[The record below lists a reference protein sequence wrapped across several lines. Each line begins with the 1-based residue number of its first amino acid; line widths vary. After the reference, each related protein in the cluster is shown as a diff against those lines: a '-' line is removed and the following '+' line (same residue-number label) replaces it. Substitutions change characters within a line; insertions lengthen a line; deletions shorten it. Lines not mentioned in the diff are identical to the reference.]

1 MKKRWKIFWIVCGS
15 MFLIGIICCSV
26 SWGMGTTLTDIA
38 HQFPHG
44 ISWVSEDK
52 TYGDPDDDDD
62 DDIDDDQEEDNETDT
77 DDDQDEQKQE
87 ETAQAQEK
95 ANMKAATGVIEGS
108 GKATYQNIHEIK
120 STVREG
126 RIHLKTQSDTDEITV
141 ESKDTHEKLGFCAF
155 AKNGTLYLTSN
166 KKIKRIKNIGKGTIT
181 VTLPKDMELEK
192 AELDLKAAARSV
204 GEKSV
209 AMIHVADINKVTG
222 YVRGGCSPVGMKK
235 QYTTVFDE
243 SVLSQPK
250 VYVSGGRIG
259 TQVCCAPADLI
270 QAARATPAKIIF

>member
-62 DDIDDDQEEDNETDT
+62 IDDDQEEDNETDT

-95 ANMKAATGVIEGS
+95 ANMKDATGVIEGN

-120 STVREG
+120 STVTAMA
-126 RIHLKTQSDTDEITV
+126 LPALCT
-141 ESKDTHEKLGFCAF
+141 GFCVLSDGGET
-155 AKNGTLYLTSN
+155 GTVL
-166 KKIKRIKNIGKGTIT
+166 
-181 VTLPKDMELEK
+181 
-192 AELDLKAAARSV
+192 SV
-204 GEKSV
+204 GTQLWPFSE
-209 AMIHVADINKVTG
+209 AA
-222 YVRGGCSPVGMKK
+222 GGLSGR
-235 QYTTVFDE
+235 E
-243 SVLSQPK
+243 SL
-250 VYVSGGRIG
+250 
-259 TQVCCAPADLI
+259 
-270 QAARATPAKIIF
+270 